1 MELISDIFLIFLRTP
16 ENWIFSQKDKTL
28 LDELRT
34 EAKFYGLED
43 PMFKKHN
50 RAPRRQGWLDGK
62 VRVQSFSS
70 QYTSAPATNILDPQ
84 KCYWLS
90 DKGKIENEWIV
101 FEFDKETY
109 VSKMSLKVDNFECTV
124 KDWNIQISV
133 NDDKTT
139 WRDVKEKD
147 LEAKCG
153 KQCKTEQVFDGF
165 EIRAKYVRLFF
176 KNNWGPGGGDYILVG
191 KVRFYG
197 AELDS
202 F

>member
-1 MELISDIFLIFLRTP
+1 MEHISDIFSIFLRNP
-16 ENWIFSQKDKTL
+16 DIWVFSQKEKVL
-28 LDELRT
+28 LEELRT

-50 RAPRRQGWLDGK
+50 RAPRKQQWLDGK
-62 VRVQSFSS
+62 VKIESFSS
-70 QYTSAPATNILDPQ
+70 QYVHAPATNILDPV

-101 FEFDKETY
+101 FEFDKETF
-109 VSKMSLKVDNFECTV
+109 VSKLSLKVDNFECTV
-124 KDWNIQISV
+124 KDWVLQVSN
-133 NDDKTT
+133 NDDKTN
-139 WRDVKEKD
+139 WKD
-147 LEAKCG
+147 IKSYEAKCG
-153 KQCKTEQVFDGF
+153 KQCKTEQIYEDL
-165 EIRAKYVRLFF
+165 EIRTKYIRLFF